1 MQWNRGHLFAV
12 NRNLWRA
19 RGNLTLA
26 IFAKGFAHPFPLPG
40 LLLGAGGWGLV
51 EDCAIE
57 CQNAHKLRKCRSSA
71 KKRSQRKRQAEGS
84 RAALWGGAAFS
95 LLVTLGSVFVLAAE
109 PLSRAYKIHTLHFSR
124 LPTRLDG
131 CHAPAQPSSFYFLFF
146 FFFWVTHGETFCQMQ
161 FTSVC
166 FIAGSTKCLP

>member
-40 LLLGAGGWGLV
+40 TLLGEWGVV

-131 CHAPAQPSSFYFLFF
+131 CHAPAQPSSFSVFF
-146 FFFWVTHGETFCQMQ
+146 FFLGYPWGNLLPNAIYFCV
-161 FTSVC
+161 FYC
-166 FIAGSTKCLP
+166 RLH